1 MLTRL
6 LQCNITGRSVVVAAL
21 ASLVLVGTAAAQSH
35 HPAATMAVAP
45 EGAPPAA
52 QLPEALTVA
61 PVATAEQDYL
71 VRDYVLIESAEID
84 QYLRSVEDKLLQAAK
99 STIPAP
105 RIVVFSAD
113 EFDVAT
119 DANGI
124 IMISSGT
131 LRALESEDELAAL
144 LGHELSHALLKHPR
158 TKNLLSRFP
167 AGFEAAG
174 LVAATAGQQ
183 AAVTSQAVAASQG
196 KPAGSTPPSAM
207 TFAAQSLQTSSDTS
221 LFWSDLLAPSWN
233 RNQERQ
239 ADHNG
244 SELMEAAGYDW
255 TAFNTLLEKVHD
267 AQEKRSARLR
277 QLRQKMI
284 ERAQQQASAAAN
296 GGKPPPAGGV
306 SPTDLLPPGGLPT
319 PSALLN
325 PVYLARIG
333 RILMNSSA
341 NIVPEK
347 AVNGIFDQV
356 DKETKDYDS
365 PDERRRLLAE
375 YHSSASA
382 PPKDL
387 TPRSP
392 RFAEVLQKGRGGAL
406 MKADTAA
413 LQTLAALESGDV
425 AKADTAAAALLPAS
439 RPEPPKVDSAPHR
452 SSKSKTARSPKS
464 SPESSPRRAPE
475 EQQKPTD
482 GSPTQLAAE
491 DPASLS
497 PHLNLALAKWYLQ
510 HQKTDQAEIA
520 AVRWMNFAHAPL
532 QAFRLRAAMQAD
544 RKEFSQ
550 AIFTLKDGERRLS
563 TTLPFL
569 PQLVTYAR
577 GAEDLKQAEL
587 FARQCKDDEHKQ
599 ASTISRV
606 SSLFGSKVG
615 PVYADCM
622 LRLGYD
628 PDKPPAQL
636 NAASHDPA
644 PQPGSQ
650 PVSQPISQS
659 VSQPVPQPV
668 AQPASQPISQPTS
681 QPASPPVAALN
692 PPAGH

>member
-1 MLTRL
+1 MLTGL
-6 LQCNITGRSVVVAAL
+6 LHCNITRRSAVVAAV
-21 ASLVLVGTAAAQSH
+21 ASLMLVGTAAAQSH
-35 HPAATMAVAP
+35 HPAATTAAAP
-45 EGAPPAA
+45 EVAPPAA
-52 QLPEALTVA
+52 QVPEALMVE
-61 PVATAEQDYL
+61 PVAAAEQDYL
-71 VRDYVLIESAEID
+71 VRDFVLIESAEID

-99 STIPAP
+99 ATIPAP
-105 RIVVFSAD
+105 RLVVFSAD
-113 EFDVAT
+113 EFDVQT

-144 LGHELSHALLKHPR
+144 LGHELTHALLKHPGTR
-158 TKNLLSRFP
+158 TLLSRFP

-183 AAVTSQAVAASQG
+183 TAVTSQAVAATQG

-239 ADHNG
+239 ADHKG

-255 TAFNTLLEKVHD
+255 TAFNTLLDKMHD

-284 ERAQQQASAAAN
+284 ERAQQQATAAAN
-296 GGKPPPAGGV
+296 GGKPSPAGGV
-306 SPTDLLPPGGLPT
+306 NPMDLLPPGGLPT
-319 PSALLN
+319 PSALLS
-325 PVYLARIG
+325 PTYLTRIG
-333 RILMNSSA
+333 GILVNYSA

-382 PPKDL
+382 PPGNLK
-387 TPRSP
+387 PRSLGS
-392 RFAEVLQKGRGGAL
+392 AGVLQSGRGGAL

-439 RPEPPKVDSAPHR
+439 KPEPPKVDSAPHH
-452 SSKSKTARSPKS
+452 SSKSRTAKSPKS
-464 SPESSPRRAPE
+464 PSESSPKRAPG

-482 GSPTQLAAE
+482 EPSTQLAAE

-497 PHLNLALAKWYLQ
+497 PHLNFALARWYLQ
-510 HQKTDQAEIA
+510 HQKNDQAEIA
-520 AVRWMNFAHAPL
+520 AVRWINFAYAPL
-532 QAFRLRAAMQAD
+532 QAFKLRAAAQAD

-550 AIFTLKDGERRLS
+550 AIITLKDGERRLG

-569 PQLVTYAR
+569 PLLVTYAR

-587 FARQCKDDEHKQ
+587 FAHQCKDEEHKQ

-644 PQPGSQ
+644 PQP
-650 PVSQPISQS
+650 VSPPISQS

-668 AQPASQPISQPTS
+668 TQPASQPISQPTS
-681 QPASPPVAALN
+681 QPVTALN
-692 PPAGH
+692 PSAGH

>member
-6 LQCNITGRSVVVAAL
+6 LQYSIAGRSVVVAAL
-21 ASLVLVGTAAAQSH
+21 ASLALVGTAAAQSH
-35 HPAATMAVAP
+35 HPAATTAVAP
-45 EGAPPAA
+45 EVAPPAA
-52 QLPEALTVA
+52 QLPESLTVA

-99 STIPAP
+99 VTIPAP

-113 EFDVAT
+113 EFDVWT

-144 LGHELSHALLKHPR
+144 LGHELTHALLKHPR
-158 TKNLLSRFP
+158 TRNLLSRFP

-183 AAVTSQAVAASQG
+183 TAVTSQAVAAAQG

-233 RNQERQ
+233 RDQERQ

-296 GGKPPPAGGV
+296 GGKPSPAGAMN
-306 SPTDLLPPGGLPT
+306 PADLLPPGGLPT

-341 NIVPEK
+341 NMVPEK

-392 RFAEVLQKGRGGAL
+392 RFVEVLQNGRGGAL

-413 LQTLAALESGDV
+413 LLTLAALDSGDV

-452 SSKSKTARSPKS
+452 SSKSKAAKSPKS
-464 SPESSPRRAPE
+464 PPKGAPE
-475 EQQKPTD
+475 EQQKSTD
-482 GSPTQLAAE
+482 QPPAQLAAE

-497 PHLNLALAKWYLQ
+497 PHLNLALARWYLQ

-569 PQLVTYAR
+569 PLLVTYAR

-587 FARQCKDDEHKQ
+587 FAHQCKDEEHKQ

-650 PVSQPISQS
+650 PASPPISQS

-668 AQPASQPISQPTS
+668 TQPASQPISQPTS
-681 QPASPPVAALN
+681 QPVAALN